1 MRLESFGYTGG
12 ATPVWRSHGHLDTT
26 AQGTSSHPFHWP
38 WVSRGHVVSDQ
49 AIFQGNILNIV
60 LSLYSPESQW
70 NKAIGSGRKLKGP
83 RIKGGVRFYNPLNQW
98 HWEGQKLVINL
109 RLYMYT
115 HILFK
120 NQPLETWVKLEDFT
134 LSEIKPVTKRQIL
147 FVLWGTW
154 VSRYLEASR
163 MVASTGW
170 GRGKQGLLFN
180 QDRGAAGKHGKVQ
193 QMDGGEGCTT
203 MWTYLMPLN

>member
-12 ATPVWRSHGHLDTT
+12 ATPAWRSHGHLDTT

-109 RLYMYT
+109 WLYMYT
-115 HILFK
+115 HILLK

-154 VSRYLEASR
+154 VSRYLE
-163 MVASTGW
+163 T
-170 GRGKQGLLFN
+170 K
-180 QDRGAAGKHGKVQ
+180 
-193 QMDGGEGCTT
+193 
-203 MWTYLMPLN
+203 